1 MAGRLPIAWGATAQD
16 LERVY
21 PADTMLEG
29 PVIVLTRAVSVAAPA
44 ELAYRWSARSR
55 LRRTATTCSTTAVV
69 EARRS

>member
-29 PVIVLTRAVSVAAPA
+29 PVIVLTRAES
-44 ELAYRWSARSR
+44 
-55 LRRTATTCSTTAVV
+55 
-69 EARRS
+69 